1 MDTKTIQAQLHE
13 KHDAFIRLVMDL
25 NEADFCRKPNEKWS
39 AGEQLAHIYLSV
51 KPLRQALSLPKFL
64 PKLLFGKANRP
75 SKSYDEL
82 VNKYKDKLAQGGRA
96 SGGYVPKPV
105 SFNERN
111 KLQTRVIQE
120 IKLLEKK
127 INRFNETDLDRYI
140 LPHPLLGKL
149 TLREMLYFTIY
160 HVLHHTELTS
170 KNLE

>member
-25 NEADFCRKPNEKWS
+25 NEEDFCRKPNEKWS
-39 AGEQLAHIYLSV
+39 AGEQMAHIYLSV
-51 KPLRQALSLPKFL
+51 KPLRQALALPKFL
-64 PKLLFGKANRP
+64 PKLLFGQANRP
-75 SKSYDEL
+75 GRSYDEL
-82 VNKYKDKLAQGGRA
+82 VSKYNEKLAQGGRA

-105 SFNERN
+105 SYNERN
-111 KLQTRVIQE
+111 KLCSNLTQE

-127 INRFNETDLDRYI
+127 INRFNENDLDRYI

-160 HVLHHTELTS
+160 HVQHHTELTS
-170 KNLE
+170 NNLK